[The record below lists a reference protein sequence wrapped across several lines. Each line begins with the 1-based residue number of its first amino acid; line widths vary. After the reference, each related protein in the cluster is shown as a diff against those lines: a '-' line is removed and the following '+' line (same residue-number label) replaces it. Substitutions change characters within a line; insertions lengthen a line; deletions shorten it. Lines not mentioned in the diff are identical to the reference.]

1 MHIKGLLH
9 VLCVVIRQAGEDVVV
24 PAEEERGGQ
33 DEVRD
38 EEEEAGGDEA
48 GGVKHFKGVRS
59 PV

>member
-1 MHIKGLLH
+1 M
-9 VLCVVIRQAGEDVVV
+9 VIRQAGEDVVV